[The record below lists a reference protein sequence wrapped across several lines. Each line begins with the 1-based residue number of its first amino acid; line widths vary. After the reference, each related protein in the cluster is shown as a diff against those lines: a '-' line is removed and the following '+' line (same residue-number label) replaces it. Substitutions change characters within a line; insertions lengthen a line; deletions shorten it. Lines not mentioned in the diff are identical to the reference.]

1 MKTILCTFF
10 ACALFCAVDVRAQQ
24 TPLSGAAFIAVCKE
38 SMTLAVYDFNSCLR
52 AVYPIA
58 CGRALGNKEKPGD
71 MKTPEGLFSVQQIQ
85 DASAWTHDFG
95 DGKGEIRGAY
105 GSHFI
110 RLKTPGHRGIG
121 IHGTHDPASIGTRA
135 TEGCVRLNNSDLL
148 ELVKKYV
155 YVGVHYPFIY
165 LYYAW
170 VKNENLTFTES
181 LPGALALV
189 AGSVILAYLC
199 LKLYDEP
206 VRRFLTDRFL
216 RREK

>member
-58 CGRALGNKEKPGD
+58 CWRALGNKEKPGD

-148 ELVKKYV
+148 ELV
-155 YVGVHYPFIY
+155 
-165 LYYAW
+165 LNSAT
-170 VKNENLTFTES
+170 L
-181 LPGALALV
+181 
-189 AGSVILAYLC
+189 
-199 LKLYDEP
+199 
-206 VRRFLTDRFL
+206 
-216 RREK
+216 

>member
-1 MKTILCTFF
+1 
-10 ACALFCAVDVRAQQ
+10 
-24 TPLSGAAFIAVCKE
+24 
-38 SMTLAVYDFNSCLR
+38 
-52 AVYPIA
+52 
-58 CGRALGNKEKPGD
+58 

-155 YVGVHYPFIY
+155 YVGMPV
-165 LYYAW
+165 
-170 VKNENLTFTES
+170 
-181 LPGALALV
+181 
-189 AGSVILAYLC
+189 VILTSEADSAVPC
-199 LKLYDEP
+199 
-206 VRRFLTDRFL
+206 RFPAAVEAGPRLMAQA
-216 RREK
+216 E

>member
-1 MKTILCTFF
+1 M
-10 ACALFCAVDVRAQQ
+10 CAVLRRRRTCTAD
-24 TPLSGAAFIAVCKE
+24 AAFGGGIYCCLQGVDDSCGLRFQQLPAGRL
-38 SMTLAVYDFNSCLR
+38 SHCLR
-52 AVYPIA
+52 AGA
-58 CGRALGNKEKPGD
+58 GQQGEAGW
-71 MKTPEGLFSVQQIQ
+71 PEGLFSVQQIQ

-155 YVGVHYPFIY
+155 YVGMPV
-165 LYYAW
+165 
-170 VKNENLTFTES
+170 
-181 LPGALALV
+181 
-189 AGSVILAYLC
+189 VILTSEADSAVPC
-199 LKLYDEP
+199 
-206 VRRFLTDRFL
+206 RFPAAVKAGPRLMAQT
-216 RREK
+216 E

>member
-1 MKTILCTFF
+1 MRFTIST
-10 ACALFCAVDVRAQQ
+10 A
-24 TPLSGAAFIAVCKE
+24 
-38 SMTLAVYDFNSCLR
+38 
-52 AVYPIA
+52 A
-58 CGRALGNKEKPGD
+58 CGPSIPLPADDKEKPGD

-110 RLKTPGHRGIG
+110 RLKTPGHCGIG

-155 YVGVHYPFIY
+155 YVGMPV
-165 LYYAW
+165 
-170 VKNENLTFTES
+170 
-181 LPGALALV
+181 
-189 AGSVILAYLC
+189 VILTSEADSAVPC
-199 LKLYDEP
+199 
-206 VRRFLTDRFL
+206 RFPAAVKAGPRLMAQT
-216 RREK
+216 E

>member
-52 AVYPIA
+52 AV
-58 CGRALGNKEKPGD
+58 
-71 MKTPEGLFSVQQIQ
+71 SVQQIQ

-155 YVGVHYPFIY
+155 YVGMPV
-165 LYYAW
+165 
-170 VKNENLTFTES
+170 
-181 LPGALALV
+181 
-189 AGSVILAYLC
+189 VILTSEADSAVPC
-199 LKLYDEP
+199 
-206 VRRFLTDRFL
+206 RFPAAVKAGPRLMAQT
-216 RREK
+216 E